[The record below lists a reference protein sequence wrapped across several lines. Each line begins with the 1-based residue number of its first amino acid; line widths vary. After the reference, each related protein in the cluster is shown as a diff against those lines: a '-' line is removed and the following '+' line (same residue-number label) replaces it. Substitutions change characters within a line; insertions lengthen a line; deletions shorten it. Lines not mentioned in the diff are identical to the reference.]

1 MFFSFL
7 LVDFLP
13 FTILARSSGLVGFTS
28 CATAVRYA
36 GHPGLVSRS
45 GPWAW
50 TTFAVWFRPGLDPL
64 FLGGSWSANEQKAQV
79 ILFTGLPS
87 MANYVELSL
96 YSVCPQHQV
105 ALYASSPNDCYGPK
119 HWSLPTSSMAF
130 LFLSLTML
138 CWHVWHMVWSIR
150 MHTEI
155 YIYIVL
161 LYMYICLHYSMFIV
175 VCLIYQFTFIAVCH
189 SYP

>member
-1 MFFSFL
+1 MSVNDICCMIPPWFGSTVPRWKL
-7 LVDFLP
+7 IRHSLIDL
-13 FTILARSSGLVGFTS
+13 IARKW
-28 CATAVRYA
+28 
-36 GHPGLVSRS
+36 H
-45 GPWAW
+45 
-50 TTFAVWFRPGLDPL
+50 
-64 FLGGSWSANEQKAQV
+64 ANEQKAQV

-130 LFLSLTML
+130 LFPSLTML

-150 MHTEI
+150 IHTEI

>member
-28 CATAVRYA
+28 CATALRW
-36 GHPGLVSRS
+36 PSRS
-45 GPWAW
+45 RIQIGPMS
-50 TTFAVWFRPGLDPL
+50 VNDICCMIPPWF
-64 FLGGSWSANEQKAQV
+64 GSTVPRWKLIRHSLIDLIARKWHANEQKAQV
-79 ILFTGLPS
+79 ILFTGLPR

-130 LFLSLTML
+130 LFPSLTML
-138 CWHVWHMVWSIR
+138 C
-150 MHTEI
+150 
-155 YIYIVL
+155 
-161 LYMYICLHYSMFIV
+161 
-175 VCLIYQFTFIAVCH
+175 
-189 SYP
+189 